1 MSSPRVIWC
10 EGKREAVDCESRVPQ
25 SVFNVRGV
33 GEGGAGGLVGSSG
46 GRLTRMRNSS
56 HCLENGRRFSDSCRS
71 SSSSSFIRSSTVNK
85 ISSYAQSRRSL
96 CKSSFLNER
105 SDPLCYVIRWRHARQ
120 SGCRANFA
128 LLTATYWCSGIKRP
142 CALPSVARIPC

>member
-1 MSSPRVIWC
+1 M
-10 EGKREAVDCESRVPQ
+10 
-25 SVFNVRGV
+25 GV
-33 GEGGAGGLVGSSG
+33 GGVAGSSG
-46 GRLTRMRNSS
+46 EINKDAQFFPLFGKWDTV
-56 HCLENGRRFSDSCRS
+56 SDSCRSS

-85 ISSYAQSRRSL
+85 VSSYAQSRRSL

-105 SDPLCYVIRWRHARQ
+105 SAPLCYVIRWRHARQ

-142 CALPSVARIPC
+142 CTLPSVARIPC